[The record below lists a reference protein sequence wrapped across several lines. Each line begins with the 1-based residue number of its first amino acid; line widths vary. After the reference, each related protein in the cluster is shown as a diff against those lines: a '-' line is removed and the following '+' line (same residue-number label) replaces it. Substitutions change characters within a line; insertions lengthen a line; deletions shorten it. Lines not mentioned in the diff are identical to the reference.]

1 MSTTTKTRA
10 AVLVDL
16 NSPLE
21 IMEIDLP
28 ALRSGEVLVK
38 VHSTGLCH
46 TQLLEIKGE
55 NASGPHNPNLLGHE
69 GSGVVVE
76 VGEYGSGGVDVY
88 GRDEDRVVK
97 AMIDIINAFPEVFKG
112 INMGNFS
119 TDISTF
125 NQFLD
130 HPRSYGLGFSWSQ

>member
-1 MSTTTKTRA
+1 MGDFRFGTSFRSKHTMALQCYRDTVETKFNVR
-10 AVLVDL
+10 
-16 NSPLE
+16 
-21 IMEIDLP
+21 
-28 ALRSGEVLVK
+28 
-38 VHSTGLCH
+38 
-46 TQLLEIKGE
+46 
-55 NASGPHNPNLLGHE
+55 
-69 GSGVVVE
+69 VVVE

-125 NQFLD
+125 NEFLD
-130 HPRSYGLGFSWSQ
+130 HPRSYGMGFSWSQ